1 MFKVKA
7 TVVDFLG
14 DKEKYPCHHQYKMG
28 DEFIF
33 DGESFSGTICPSL
46 AIPAV
51 PKMMELHAAGPRYKD
66 YLFYYPFLYA
76 PVSME
81 DPSLKKYDG
90 LGFRNVFQT
99 YTEPK
104 HHMANLA
111 SSGAFQWP
119 PPEKRVARRDVRII
133 CPDYRTSVVVKLE
146 AFDLSDK
153 GRNIPY
159 FRREMTILDK
169 ILKKP
174 GIDADKILNEFS
186 EEQIE
191 GIYPALSHVMVEALL
206 EELELMGYL
215 EIQDG
220 KVFANKKAE
229 VKLAGFKASLS
240 IEERTILKMY
250 R

>member
-46 AIPAV
+46 AIQAV

-76 PVSME
+76 PVSVD

-90 LGFRNVFQT
+90 LGFRNIFQT

-111 SSGAFQWP
+111 SSGAFKWP
-119 PPEKRVARRDVRII
+119 PPEKRAARRDVKII

-153 GRNIPY
+153 GRNIPF

-169 ILKKP
+169 ILRKP
-174 GIDADKILNEFS
+174 GIEADKILNEFS
-186 EEQIE
+186 KEQIE
-191 GIYPALSHVMVEALL
+191 GIYPALSQVMVVALL

-215 EIQDG
+215 EIKDG
-220 KVFANKKAE
+220 KVFPDKKAE
-229 VKLAGFKASLS
+229 VKLNGFKASLS
-240 IEERTILKMY
+240 AEERAALKL
-250 R
+250 